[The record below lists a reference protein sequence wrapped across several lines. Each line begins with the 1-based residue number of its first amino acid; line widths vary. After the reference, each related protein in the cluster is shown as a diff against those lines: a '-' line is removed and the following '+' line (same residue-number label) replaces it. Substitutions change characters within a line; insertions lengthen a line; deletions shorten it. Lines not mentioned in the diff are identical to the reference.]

1 VVPSQRFQ
9 NVSLY
14 AQRPLINLLEVLLIV
29 AYNDDGHHTE
39 TTTLV
44 IRDMELSQIAC
55 DAALI
60 LVTLAKPL
68 NFFIHEG
75 RP

>member
-1 VVPSQRFQ
+1 MPGVLDGRKGRLELGVFWYIARPALL
-9 NVSLY
+9 SL
-14 AQRPLINLLEVLLIV
+14 AGRGQS
-29 AYNDDGHHTE
+29 GHWS
-39 TTTLV
+39 LFV
-44 IRDMELSQIAC
+44 RALQLSQIAC

-60 LVTLAKPL
+60 LVTPAKPL